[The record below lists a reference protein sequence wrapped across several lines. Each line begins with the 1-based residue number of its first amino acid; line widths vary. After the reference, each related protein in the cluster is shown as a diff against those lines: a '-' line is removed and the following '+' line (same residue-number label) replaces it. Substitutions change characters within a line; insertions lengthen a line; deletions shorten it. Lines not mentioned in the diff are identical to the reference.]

1 MAVNQSMARGL
12 VSSFRRNVIS
22 GARRHD
28 SRLTQIPRKS
38 HPKGRDRIIKTIIGS
53 AKGALAAKDRYAWSI
68 WRWLEEDSVSGAQL
82 NDYLWLPGEPLK
94 ERLTVIPTI
103 LEQHMIER
111 ALQAQR
117 EFQQQT
123 VGCYLHELIE
133 PVLRLEH
140 FEQHHSALAAPPGL
154 ERVWLVVS
162 NGCFLIEQSNAE
174 HRLLKTFIHRS
185 TWDDW
190 REKKWQSYLDSDG
203 IILLATADRGDI
215 VSVIGADG
223 FENESQVLEVAK
235 FNQERLGLETGRSWI
250 L

>member
-1 MAVNQSMARGL
+1 MAVDQSMARGL

-22 GARRHD
+22 GARTHD
-28 SRLTQIPRKS
+28 SRLMQIPRNS
-38 HPKGRDRIIKTIIGS
+38 RAKGRDRVIKTIIGS
-53 AKGALAAKDRYAWSI
+53 ARGALAAKDRYAWSI
-68 WRWLEEDSVSGAQL
+68 WRWVEENSVSGAQV

-94 ERLTVIPTI
+94 ERLTVMPTI

-117 EFQQQT
+117 EFQQRT
-123 VGCYLHELIE
+123 VGRYLHELIE

-140 FEQHHSALAAPPGL
+140 FEQHYSALAVPPAL
-154 ERVWLVVS
+154 ERVWLVAS
-162 NGCFLIEQSNAE
+162 NGCFLIEQPNE
-174 HRLLKTFIHRS
+174 KRRLLKTFIHRS
-185 TWDDW
+185 RWDDW

-203 IILLATADRGDI
+203 IILLATADQGDI

-235 FNQERLGLETGRSWI
+235 FNQERLGLETDRSWV